1 MLHSPDVARA
11 RGIWIQRH
19 PSVPGDLRGSVDG
32 LRAAEHFALVFVAL
46 QALMDIV
53 LILIL
58 FGSDIR
64 IR

>member
-1 MLHSPDVARA
+1 M
-11 RGIWIQRH
+11 
-19 PSVPGDLRGSVDG
+19 PGDLRGSVDG